1 MKNGCKIKLSKNIK
15 LFLTINLIASFAMG
29 IFNMFVGIYLKE
41 IGYKEQFVG
50 SVLSIN
56 TFSIAIGSIFSA
68 YLIERIGRKKSFN
81 LGFICIAIGS
91 IFIVFFNNS
100 NLILIM
106 AIINGFGMS
115 IKTTAEGMYILENTS
130 EEERVSVF
138 STNFIM
144 SNIGMMGLLF
154 RWNYVILSR

>member
-81 LGFICIAIGS
+81 LGFICIAIGA
-91 IFIVFFNNS
+91 IFIVFS
-100 NLILIM
+100 
-106 AIINGFGMS
+106 IIQ
-115 IKTTAEGMYILENTS
+115 T
-130 EEERVSVF
+130 
-138 STNFIM
+138 
-144 SNIGMMGLLF
+144 
-154 RWNYVILSR
+154 